1 MPLPGLPS
9 QEAASMLLQA
19 PEFFAHSLL
28 ADIAKT
34 HGPLK
39 EVQNVVTGQNTHKC
53 LQSLLEVL

>member
-1 MPLPGLPS
+1 
-9 QEAASMLLQA
+9 MLLQA